1 MSSLKEVKV
10 ALDNEPLSDALYKME
25 RFAQAHGLKELGD
38 WCNRELH
45 GYDGSNKPEE
55 DKNREYRS
63 LAVQWL
69 DIYDRPVR
77 VDPKLS
83 FFSKLPMWIGVS
95 ELEGYAEKG
104 TGWVWP
110 EAMEMI
116 SQFCNG
122 PLSGAWLPP
131 EHIQALLKRIRL
143 RARIKI
149 DENLHLLSPDYP
161 LVPTALNEDWS
172 WRKRFVTSLG
182 IFGSIWVLL
191 EPAFAAFGGNGPL
204 SSWGIWRYGALLLIA
219 LLAVILS
226 EVVDRIKNRLALKHA
241 HGLTS

>member
-1 MSSLKEVKV
+1 MYSLEEVKV
-10 ALDNEPLSDALYKME
+10 ALDNEPLSSALYKMD
-25 RFAQAHGLKELGD
+25 RFARAHNLTDLAD
-38 WCNRELH
+38 WCSRELH

-83 FFSKLPMWIGVS
+83 FFSKVPMWIGVS

-110 EAMEMI
+110 EAMQMI

-143 RARIKI
+143 HARIKL
-149 DENLHLLSPDYP
+149 DENLHL
-161 LVPTALNEDWS
+161 VPTGFTSLPTSPHEEWS
-172 WRKRFVTSLG
+172 WRKRLVTFLG
-182 IFGSIWVLL
+182 IFGGIWLLL
-191 EPAFAAFGGNGPL
+191 EPLFAVFGGNGPL

-219 LLAVILS
+219 LVFVILS
-226 EVVDRIKNRLALKHA
+226 EVIDRIQNRLA
-241 HGLTS
+241 